1 MKIQVLLLIFQKK
14 KKEIEDVVFD
24 NENEYG
30 VRV

>member
-1 MKIQVLLLIFQKK
+1 MKIQVLLLIFQK